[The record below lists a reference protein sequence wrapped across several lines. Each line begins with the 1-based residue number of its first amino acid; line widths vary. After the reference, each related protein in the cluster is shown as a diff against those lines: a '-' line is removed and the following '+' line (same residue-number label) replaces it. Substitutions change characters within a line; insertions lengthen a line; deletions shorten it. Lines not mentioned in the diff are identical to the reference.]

1 MSNIMYS
8 YKFRL
13 YPTKEQEVLLS
24 KHFGSVRFV
33 YNYFLNQRKEAYQT
47 NKETLNYFANAKEL
61 TNLKQQEDF
70 VWLKEINSQT
80 LQATLKN
87 LDSAYNSFFKG
98 LARFPNFKSKKNF
111 KQSFRVPQS
120 VSMENNKLL
129 IPKFKGGIKIKL
141 HRQVE
146 GKIKFA
152 TISKNS
158 AGQYFV
164 SLTVEREN
172 NIFQT
177 TNKQAVGI
185 DLGIKDLIVCSN
197 GKKYHNLKSKK
208 TLEKRLKLLQ
218 KRLSKKVKGSNNR
231 IKAKTKLAIIHNK
244 ITNQRTNHIHQIT
257 NKLTHD
263 NQVVAMEDLNV
274 KGMVR
279 NHKLANSLS
288 DVAFGEIQRQLEYK
302 SNWRGGTIIK
312 VNRFYP
318 SSKSCS
324 ACGWINQN
332 LKLSDREW
340 TCHNCNTHHDRDF
353 NAAKN
358 ILWQALKTN
367 TVGTTG
373 IQACGLPNYGRTEQS
388 LRSSGRMKQEAPM
401 PLGSV

>member
-1 MSNIMYS
+1 MSSIMYS

-61 TNLKQQEDF
+61 TSLKQQEDF

-80 LQATLKN
+80 LQTTLKN

-98 LARFPNFKSKKNF
+98 LAKFPNFKSKKNF
-111 KQSFRVPQS
+111 KQFFRVPQF

-172 NIFQT
+172 NISQT

-244 ITNQRTNHIHQIT
+244 ITNQRNNHIHQIT
-257 NKLTHD
+257 NELTHD

-302 SNWRGGTIIK
+302 ANWRGGRIIK

-318 SSKSCS
+318 SSKTCS
-324 ACGWINQN
+324 NCGWINQN

-340 TCHNCNTHHDRDF
+340 TCQKCHINHDRDL
-353 NAAKN
+353 NASQN
-358 ILWQALKTN
+358 ILWYVLKTN
-367 TVGTTG
+367 TAGMAE

-388 LRSSGRMKQEAPM
+388 LRSSGRLKQEASM

>member
-1 MSNIMYS
+1 MYS

-61 TNLKQQEDF
+61 TSLKQQEDF

-80 LQATLKN
+80 LQTTLKN

-98 LARFPNFKSKKNF
+98 LAKFPNFKSKKNF
-111 KQSFRVPQS
+111 KQFFRVPQF

-172 NIFQT
+172 NISQT

-244 ITNQRTNHIHQIT
+244 ITNQRNNHIHQIT
-257 NKLTHD
+257 NELTHD

-302 SNWRGGTIIK
+302 ANWRGGRIIK

-318 SSKSCS
+318 SSKTCS
-324 ACGWINQN
+324 NCGWINQN

-340 TCHNCNTHHDRDF
+340 TCQKCHINHDRDL
-353 NAAKN
+353 NASQN
-358 ILWQALKTN
+358 ILWYVLKTN
-367 TVGTTG
+367 TAGMAE

-388 LRSSGRMKQEAPM
+388 LRSSGRLKQEASM